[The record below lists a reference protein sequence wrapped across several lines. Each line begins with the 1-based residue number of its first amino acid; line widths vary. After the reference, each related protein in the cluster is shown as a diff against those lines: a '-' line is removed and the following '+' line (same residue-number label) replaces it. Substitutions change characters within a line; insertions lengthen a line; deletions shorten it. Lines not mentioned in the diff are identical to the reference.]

1 MMSKLTKKDE
11 QSSLLLIM
19 FKLINK
25 RTKSICTITN
35 KNKNLKY
42 LEISK
47 MKTSS
52 RELKINVYSI
62 QLILIQLILFSLI
75 NKK

>member
-1 MMSKLTKKDE
+1 MTV
-11 QSSLLLIM
+11 QLIM